1 MKYVGRTGCLSM
13 LLGLLTSCSPQEPVS
28 EQTLKGCP
36 PIFPDYTG
44 VTIPSNIAPLRFALE
59 EEAEKAVAVISGRKD
74 KLIVDAEDGS
84 FLIPEKKW
92 HELLESSVG
101 DSLQVKVYVRKD
113 GRWCMYEPFS
123 WHISPDELDA
133 FLVYRLIEPGYE
145 LWNRMGIYQ
154 RDLTSFEQKSILTNE
169 KTQHNCMNCHS
180 FNNREPDRMV
190 FHMRAQLGGT
200 YLSEPDGV
208 KRLEAKIN
216 GKVQSL
222 VYPSWHSSG
231 RFIAFSINQTKQA
244 FHQNDRNR
252 IEVFDFSSDV
262 VVYDLERDAVLTDS
276 LLMKQTA
283 FETFPTFSPDGKKL
297 YFCSA
302 EAKTLPYEFDQVKYS
317 LCSIDFDAESRSF
330 GTQVDTLYNGRLKNK
345 SVSFPRV
352 SPDGRFLVFTL
363 SSYGNFSIWHKDAD
377 LMMVDL
383 KTGQVS
389 ELEGVNS
396 NDVESYHSWSS
407 NGHWLVFSSRRVDG
421 LYTHPYLVHV
431 DGEGHWSKPFAVPQ
445 SDPQFYRN
453 FMYSFNIPEL
463 VKGEVKLDKRAL
475 IRKASEKKPE

>member
-1 MKYVGRTGCLSM
+1 MRYISRVGRVSVFM
-13 LLGLLTSCSPQEPVS
+13 WLLASCSSQEPVP
-28 EQTLKGCP
+28 ERMLKQCP
-36 PIFPDYTG
+36 SIFPDYAG
-44 VTIPSNIAPLRFALE
+44 VTIPSNIAPLRFSLE
-59 EEAEKAVAVISGRKD
+59 EKPEEAVAVISGRMGK
-74 KLIVDAEDGS
+74 VVVEAEEGS

-92 HELLESSVG
+92 HNLLYASAG
-101 DSLQVKVYVRKD
+101 DSLQVKVYVRRE
-113 GRWCMYEPFS
+113 GQWCMYDPFS
-123 WHISPDELDA
+123 WYVSPDGLDPY
-133 FLVYRLIEPGYE
+133 LVYRLIEPGYV

-154 RDLTSFEQKSILTNE
+154 RDLTSFKQEAILTND
-169 KTQHNCMNCHS
+169 KTQYNCMNCHS
-180 FNNREPDRMV
+180 FNSCEPERMV
-190 FHMRAQLGGT
+190 FHMRAQLAGT
-200 YLSEPDGV
+200 YLNGPDGV
-208 KRLEAKIN
+208 KRLEARIN
-216 GKVQSL
+216 GKIQSL
-222 VYPSWHSSG
+222 VYPSWHPSG
-231 RFIAFSINQTKQA
+231 RFVAFSMNQTMQA
-244 FHQNDRNR
+244 FHLNDRNR
-252 IEVFDFSSDV
+252 IEVYDLASDV
-262 VVYDLERDAVLTDS
+262 MVYDLERDVVLTDS

-283 FETFPTFSPDGKKL
+283 FETFPAFSPDGKKL

-431 DGEGHWSKPFAVPQ
+431 DGEGHWSKPFVVPQ